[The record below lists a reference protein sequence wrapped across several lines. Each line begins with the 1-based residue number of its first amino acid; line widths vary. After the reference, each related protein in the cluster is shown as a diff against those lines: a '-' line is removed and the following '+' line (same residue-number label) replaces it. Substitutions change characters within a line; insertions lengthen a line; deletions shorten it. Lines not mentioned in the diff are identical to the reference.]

1 MGPPRGMFDWWNCNL
16 TVKLKTF
23 SSCKNFQQFESA
35 QIHTGMCMMQS
46 SREQKSS
53 GCQLGRGFVFQIEPS
68 LVLPA
73 HLWEKL
79 KNWRTSWATE
89 AWSATLFE
97 WSWLHMRNKK
107 LQNCH
112 IYWPMGLSNI
122 GMRGFMLDCAK
133 GNCWIMY
140 SIYSV
145 INYFNLAILWYHLP
159 TPARWL
165 WMGAVGLH
173 HRSVSAA
180 AGASLCG
187 RVSGVSLLQSH
198 CWENTRLAHITLAPC
213 AGSTH

>member
-1 MGPPRGMFDWWNCNL
+1 MVASLAGVSFFGLSRLWCCQPICGRN
-16 TVKLKTF
+16 LKTD
-23 SSCKNFQQFESA
+23 
-35 QIHTGMCMMQS
+35 G
-46 SREQKSS
+46 
-53 GCQLGRGFVFQIEPS
+53 
-68 LVLPA
+68 
-73 HLWEKL
+73 
-79 KNWRTSWATE
+79 RTSWATE

-112 IYWPMGLSNI
+112 IYWPLGLSNI

-165 WMGAVGLH
+165 WMGAVSLH